1 MHPIE
6 RRAGDRVFVLTE
18 DRVAELP
25 RGAED

>member
-6 RRAGDRVFVLTE
+6 RREGDRVFVLTE

-25 RGAED
+25 GDAEE